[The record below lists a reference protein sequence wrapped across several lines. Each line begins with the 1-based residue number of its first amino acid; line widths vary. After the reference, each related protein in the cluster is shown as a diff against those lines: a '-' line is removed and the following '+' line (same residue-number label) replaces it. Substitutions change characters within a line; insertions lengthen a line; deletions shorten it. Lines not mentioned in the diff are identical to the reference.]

1 MDTVVSQLGIFTVR
15 ISEDGSNFKDRG
27 HVDLLYMDPVVD
39 MAGLCRFYMVIVCEL
54 LGKL

>member
-1 MDTVVSQLGIFTVR
+1 MSQLGIFTVR